1 MIEYECVDNEIPL
14 PNITSKILAKV
25 VEYFKSTLS
34 QLERAFEILDNLN
47 QDLADN
53 VRKRNSII
61 NEVIF
66 THVIYICDS
75 KATTL

>member
-1 MIEYECVDNEIPL
+1 MIEYECVDNKIPL

-34 QLERAFEILDNLN
+34 QPGRAFEILDDLS